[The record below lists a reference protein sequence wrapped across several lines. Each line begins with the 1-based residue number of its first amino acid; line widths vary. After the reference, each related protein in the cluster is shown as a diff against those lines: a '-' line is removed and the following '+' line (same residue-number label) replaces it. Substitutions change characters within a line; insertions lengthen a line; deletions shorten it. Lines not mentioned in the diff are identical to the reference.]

1 MVDGPEAVEMLET
14 ARDLPRREEK
24 SEEREVPSESGRRL
38 RLFREVGDRHSAAS
52 LADSVD
58 HVVLVYRLRETH
70 HSGELGNVE
79 YQFKFRLAPGGKN
92 WFIFMS

>member
-1 MVDGPEAVEMLET
+1 MADGPKAVEMLEN

-24 SEEREVPSESGRRL
+24 SEEREAHDESSRRL

-70 HSGELGNVE
+70 HFGELGNVY
-79 YQFKFRLAPGGKN
+79 YQFKFRFAPGGKN
-92 WFIFMS
+92 